1 MIFNP
6 VIWNST
12 MNTISKSRRASQSGF
27 TLIELTLVLAII
39 GLIIGAIAIGKD
51 VQRNAEYT
59 KVSNKYLDQWKMA
72 YDQYYQRTGT
82 VVGDCQQ
89 APSYMVNGAETSI
102 GNTNACQR
110 PGGQA
115 VAGIPESFAGTG
127 LKICE
132 GAGYAAGQ
140 TGDGDSPLATQ
151 TLRTLM
157 TRHGVRLPPGRGEG
171 HEDRY
176 VYQDTNGNSTEVQVC
191 FQWNPAGT
199 TSGSGNVMVVRGLT
213 PDLARYLDQI
223 VDGKPDSREGRFR
236 IQNRAAHTQGTD
248 ANAPG
253 TAWEANNTV
262 ASNIG
267 SNSQS
272 GNDPTAIGAQ
282 NPTGATATGR
292 QYDEDRVTLLTAH
305 WSMDQ

>member
-1 MIFNP
+1 MTSMKNA
-6 VIWNST
+6 
-12 MNTISKSRRASQSGF
+12 RRTTQVGF

-59 KVSNKYLDQWKMA
+59 KVSNKYLSQWKMA

-82 VVGDCQQ
+82 ILGDCQQ
-89 APSYMVNGAETSI
+89 APTQMVNGAETSI
-102 GNTNACQR
+102 GGANACAR

-115 VAGIPESFAGTG
+115 VAGIPENFAATG

-132 GAGYAAGQ
+132 GQGYAANQ
-140 TGDGDSPLATQ
+140 TGTGDKGLATQ

-176 VYQDTNGNSTEVQVC
+176 AYQDTNGNATEVQVC

-199 TSGSGNVMVVRGLT
+199 ASGSGNVMVVRGLT
-213 PDLARYLDQI
+213 PDLARYIDQVI
-223 VDGKPDSREGRFR
+223 DGKPDSREGRFR
-236 IQNRAAHTQGTD
+236 IQGRAAHTATAD

-253 TAWEANNTV
+253 TSWEANNTV
-262 ASNIG
+262 GSNIG
-267 SNSQS
+267 GNSQS
-272 GNDPTAIGAQ
+272 GTDSAAIGAG
-282 NPTGATATGR
+282 TAGAAATGR
-292 QYDEDRVTLLTAH
+292 QFDEDRITLVTAH
-305 WSMDQ
+305 WAMDQ

>member
-1 MIFNP
+1 MK
-6 VIWNST
+6 S
-12 MNTISKSRRASQSGF
+12 SKFSRRASQGGF
-27 TLIELTLVLAII
+27 TLIELALVLAVI

-59 KVSNKYLDQWKMA
+59 KVSNKFLEQWKMS

-89 APSYMVNGAETSI
+89 APTYMVNGAETSI
-102 GNTNACQR
+102 GGANACQR

-115 VAGIPESFAGTG
+115 VAGIPNSFANTG
-127 LKICE
+127 LKLCQ

-140 TGDGDSPLATQ
+140 TGDGDVNLAVQ
-151 TLRTLM
+151 SLRNLM
-157 TRHGVRLPPGRGEG
+157 TQHGVRMPPGRGEG

-176 VYQDTNGNSTEVQVC
+176 VYQDTNGNAAEVQVC
-191 FQWNPAGT
+191 FQWNPSGT
-199 TSGSGNVMVVRGLT
+199 TSGAGNVMVVRGLT

-223 VDGKPDSREGRFR
+223 IDGKPDSREGRFR
-236 IQNRAAHTQGTD
+236 IQGRAAHNQPNQ

-262 ASNIG
+262 ASNIAG
-267 SNSQS
+267 SAQS
-272 GNDPTAIGAQ
+272 GNDATPIGAA

-292 QYDEDRVTLLTAH
+292 EYDEDRVTLLTAH

>member
-1 MIFNP
+1 MKKF
-6 VIWNST
+6 ST
-12 MNTISKSRRASQSGF
+12 SRRARQAGF
-27 TLIELTLVLAII
+27 TLIELALVLAVI

-59 KVSNKYLDQWKMA
+59 KISNKFLEQWKMA

-89 APSYMVNGAETSI
+89 APTYMVNGAETSI
-102 GNTNACQR
+102 GGSGACAR
-110 PGGQA
+110 PGQQA
-115 VAGIPESFAGTG
+115 VAGIPENFGNTA

-132 GAGYAAGQ
+132 GQGYAAGQ
-140 TGDGDSPLATQ
+140 TGGGDATLAAQ

-157 TRHGVRLPPGRGEG
+157 TRHGVRMPAGRGEG

-199 TSGSGNVMVVRGLT
+199 TSGAGNVMVVRGLT
-213 PDLARYLDQI
+213 PDLARYLDQL

-236 IQNRAAHTQGTD
+236 IQGRAGHTQAVD

-267 SNSQS
+267 
-272 GNDPTAIGAQ
+272 GNNQVGGDATAIGAN
-282 NPTGATATGR
+282 NPGGATAEGR

-305 WSMDQ
+305 WVMDQ

>member
-1 MIFNP
+1 MK
-6 VIWNST
+6 
-12 MNTISKSRRASQSGF
+12 SKNANRRASQAGF
-27 TLIELTLVLAII
+27 TLIELTLVLAVI

-89 APSYMVNGAETSI
+89 APSYMVNGAETTI
-102 GNTNACQR
+102 GGAAACLR
-110 PGGQA
+110 NGGQA
-115 VAGIPESFAGTG
+115 VAGIPENFAGTG
-127 LKICE
+127 FKICE
-132 GAGYAAGQ
+132 GQGYAQGQ
-140 TGDGDSPLATQ
+140 TGDGDVRLATQ

-176 VYQDTNGNSTEVQVC
+176 VYQDTNGNSTEIQVC

-199 TSGSGNVMVVRGLT
+199 ASGAGNVMVVRGLT

-236 IQNRAAHTQGTD
+236 IQARAAHTQAD
-248 ANAPG
+248 QANGPG
-253 TAWEANNTV
+253 TSWEANNTV

-267 SNSQS
+267 NNNQS
-272 GNDPTAIGAQ
+272 GNDATAIGAN
-282 NPTGATATGR
+282 NPGGATATGR

-305 WSMDQ
+305 WMMDQ